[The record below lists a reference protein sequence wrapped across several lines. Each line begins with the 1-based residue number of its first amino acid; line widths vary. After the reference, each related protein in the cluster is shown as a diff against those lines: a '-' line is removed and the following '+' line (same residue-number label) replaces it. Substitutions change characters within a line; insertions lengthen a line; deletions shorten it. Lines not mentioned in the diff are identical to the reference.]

1 MEELLLTTKTISQ
14 KSKGI
19 KTEKDR
25 LGSAI
30 VSLITGIFSI
40 LFLFLGFVMGEAGIA
55 FLIFAFILSIV
66 GLPLGIKARKSPN
79 GRGLAIAGI
88 TLTVVPFILSIVG
101 IVLTAVT
108 MLLLFS

>member
-1 MEELLLTTKTISQ
+1 MEELLLKTQTISQ
-14 KSKGI
+14 KSKGV

-25 LGSAI
+25 LGSAV

-40 LFLFLGFVMGEAGIA
+40 LFLFLSFLMGEAGIA
-55 FLIFAFILSIV
+55 FLILAFILSII

-88 TLTVVPFILSIVG
+88 TLTVVPFILPIVS
-101 IVLTAVT
+101 IVLTAVA
-108 MLLLFS
+108 MLY